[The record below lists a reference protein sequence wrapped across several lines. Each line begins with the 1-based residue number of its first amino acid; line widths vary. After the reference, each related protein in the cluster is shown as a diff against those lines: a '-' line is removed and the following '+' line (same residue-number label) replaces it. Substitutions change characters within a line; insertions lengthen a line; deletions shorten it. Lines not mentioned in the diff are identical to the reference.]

1 MDINEIRK
9 RAQQASEKAADA
21 MKKTFE
27 KSEKLVNN
35 IEISSSEKE
44 ASISAAEAEEQNN
57 ANTQRQIE
65 ILGQIFGAEGMA
77 QMAVNEE
84 LLQEM
89 VNEKVAEAAAS
100 TTENLMG
107 QMFGED
113 MGVLAAALEMLEM
126 EDADEEEELGL
137 SLELEQNL
145 YAVLEETM
153 ARLEAIPEP
162 EPMTYQKNDPKWER
176 FGILLS
182 GIISTLND
190 HDLYSMDVE
199 EHIPVMEQKGRIS
212 CTPLLGDK
220 RPQRFAGY
228 DSLFSA
234 GGLYPAVSALW
245 RGVFAGGIDG

>member
-126 EDADEEEELGL
+126 
-137 SLELEQNL
+137 
-145 YAVLEETM
+145 
-153 ARLEAIPEP
+153 
-162 EPMTYQKNDPKWER
+162 
-176 FGILLS
+176 
-182 GIISTLND
+182 
-190 HDLYSMDVE
+190 
-199 EHIPVMEQKGRIS
+199 
-212 CTPLLGDK
+212 
-220 RPQRFAGY
+220 
-228 DSLFSA
+228 
-234 GGLYPAVSALW
+234 GGC
-245 RGVFAGGIDG
+245 

>member
-89 VNEKVAEAAAS
+89 VNEKSRRGCRFYYRE
-100 TTENLMG
+100 LDG
-107 QMFGED
+107 
-113 MGVLAAALEMLEM
+113 
-126 EDADEEEELGL
+126 ADVWRRYGR
-137 SLELEQNL
+137 S
-145 YAVLEETM
+145 
-153 ARLEAIPEP
+153 R
-162 EPMTYQKNDPKWER
+162 
-176 FGILLS
+176 GGS
-182 GIISTLND
+182 GNA
-190 HDLYSMDVE
+190 
-199 EHIPVMEQKGRIS
+199 
-212 CTPLLGDK
+212 GD
-220 RPQRFAGY
+220 
-228 DSLFSA
+228 
-234 GGLYPAVSALW
+234 GGC
-245 RGVFAGGIDG
+245 